1 MLSVKHHK
9 GQFFSCNMIPFFSD
23 SIDRGKAA
31 RRSTLWRIGGIWM
44 EQNSRT
50 YQNRSWITIV
60 LTDVHF
66 WVPVAVLIGG
76 LLLLRFIH

>member
-1 MLSVKHHK
+1 
-9 GQFFSCNMIPFFSD
+9 
-23 SIDRGKAA
+23 
-31 RRSTLWRIGGIWM
+31 M

-50 YQNRSWITIV
+50 DQSRGWAAIV
-60 LTDVHF
+60 LTDIHF

>member
-1 MLSVKHHK
+1 
-9 GQFFSCNMIPFFSD
+9 
-23 SIDRGKAA
+23 
-31 RRSTLWRIGGIWM
+31 M